1 MADRK
6 RSKFFWMVMS
16 VKESHWDTVHMST
29 KIPTMSQYSATE
41 TAFVSCSLSA
51 FLSVDLKK
59 KKLCGYI
66 FVFCSKEFLQWGE
79 RVWTNRQA
87 DLRNDKHVAPV
98 LSDSHRPL
106 SPCHI
111 RLLKT
116 ANKAVSPTA
125 ILKQEC
131 FHIFRSSQFIFFGK
145 M

>member
-87 DLRNDKHVAPV
+87 DLRNDKHVLLCSLSHIGLSLPVTIVYSKPQTKQFLHLQFWNKNVFISSAAPN
-98 LSDSHRPL
+98 
-106 SPCHI
+106 
-111 RLLKT
+111 LL
-116 ANKAVSPTA
+116 
-125 ILKQEC
+125 
-131 FHIFRSSQFIFFGK
+131 FFW
-145 M
+145 